1 MLKFLGMLLLTGCC
15 LRLGLEK
22 ARSLVRRAETLE
34 TWQAALGL
42 LTGEM
47 AFRMPDMPAL
57 LEGLSQRA
65 GSPAAETFAAAAKG
79 MKRLGEHSFAEIWCN
94 ALEVN
99 CGALDGE
106 DRATLARLGNVLG
119 RYGWEDQCQA
129 VETVAR
135 DLGERARQARTQLGR
150 EGKAYGTLGLAL
162 GAFLSILLL

>member
-1 MLKFLGMLLLTGCC
+1 MLKILGMLLLTGCC

-65 GSPAAETFAAAAKG
+65 GSPAAETFAAAAK
-79 MKRLGEHSFAEIWCN
+79 
-94 ALEVN
+94 
-99 CGALDGE
+99 
-106 DRATLARLGNVLG
+106 
-119 RYGWEDQCQA
+119 
-129 VETVAR
+129 
-135 DLGERARQARTQLGR
+135 
-150 EGKAYGTLGLAL
+150 
-162 GAFLSILLL
+162 